1 MRASAF
7 SGKSSFAAAIQV
19 SEPLSTVLV
28 VDDSAF
34 MRKLIA
40 EMVESSGPY
49 RVVGTAT
56 DGIEALEQIRALSPD
71 IVTLDIE
78 MPRLDGLQAL
88 EQIMS
93 EMPRPVVMLSAA
105 GSELGN
111 EMTLRALDR
120 GAIEF
125 VRKPSGP
132 ISIDLLTVREELAAA
147 LNAARAVNM
156 AGVRTP
162 SAPTARVTTDVAP
175 KEAAGSATCVVA
187 VAASTG
193 GPRTLGEIIPHLP
206 VNLGAAVLIVQ
217 HMPREFTRTLS
228 RRLNAVSRLPVSE
241 AEDGEPLR
249 ENHVYLA
256 PGGYHMRVAGEAG
269 DATILLDTSAT
280 VWGVRPAADPLFASV
295 AEIFGAAAIGV
306 ILTGMGRDGAE
317 GLRLVR
323 AAGGV
328 AVVQDRDSSIIY
340 GMPQAAFALAG
351 ADRVAAAQE
360 MPRVIR
366 DLCRAKKR
374 GIGG

>member
-1 MRASAF
+1 M
-7 SGKSSFAAAIQV
+7 K
-19 SEPLSTVLV
+19 EPLTTVLV

-40 EMVESSGPY
+40 EMVESSGEY

-56 DGIEALEQIRALSPD
+56 DGVEALEQVRALSPD

-88 EQIMS
+88 EQIMK

-105 GSELGN
+105 GSEHGN

-156 AGVRTP
+156 AGVKTP
-162 SAPTARVTTDVAP
+162 QAPTARVTVDVTGKTSAV
-175 KEAAGSATCVVA
+175 SATRVVA
-187 VAASTG
+187 IASSTG
-193 GPRTLGEIIPHLP
+193 GPRALGEIIPHLP
-206 VNLGAAVLIVQ
+206 ENLGAAVMIVQ

-228 RRLNAVSRLPVSE
+228 RRLDAMSRLHVSE
-241 AEDGEPLR
+241 AQDGEPLR
-249 ENHVYLA
+249 ENRVYIA
-256 PGGYHMRVAGEAG
+256 PGGYHMRVDGEVG
-269 DATILLDTSAT
+269 NGTIRLDTSPT

-295 AEIFGAAAIGV
+295 AEVFGASAIGV

-317 GLRLVR
+317 GLRR
-323 AAGGV
+323 IRDAGGLG
-328 AVVQDRDSSIIY
+328 AIQDRDSSIVY
-340 GMPQAAFALAG
+340 GMPQAALALAG
-351 ADRVAAAQE
+351 ADRVVAAQE
-360 MPRVIR
+360 MARAIR
-366 DLCRAKKR
+366 DLCRAKQR
-374 GIGG
+374 AIGG